1 MGLTRKMLEPFPNY
15 TTHVMRSLGM
25 EPDPWQAQVLEGD
38 YRRLLLN
45 CSRLAG
51 KSTVVAV
58 LTLVE
63 AILVPDSLVLLLAP
77 SLRQSTMLFKKIST
91 FYKALGARYKVRLTI
106 HELELE
112 NGSQIVSLPCEEGTI
127 RGYSGVTILVI
138 DEAARVPDD
147 LYRAVRPMLA
157 TTDGRL
163 ICLSTP
169 HGRRGFFY
177 KAWARGGPEWT
188 RIEVPASKISRI
200 KPETI
205 EEDRQ
210 ELGES
215 YIRQEYFCSFEAL
228 EGLVY
233 PDFAK
238 LVGAGK
244 PDDAQRA
251 WAYGKKVGG
260 IDFGFRDPFAAVW
273 GVLDPD
279 GVLWLTGEHY
289 CRARTLP
296 YHAQQLPPDVLWAAD
311 PSRPGQ
317 IRELLNAGLK
327 VRKAYNDRELGMAA
341 LRARLERGALR
352 LVPGR
357 CPNLLLEAEVYR
369 HDDAGDHKRREDTT
383 EGQDHAMD
391 ALRYLVMMLD
401 RNKVARFSRLLGHK
415 DVEPPP
421 APESQAPPPPRAKNR
436 WLSIHNEAL
445 WTPICTIT
453 RGP

>member
-1 MGLTRKMLEPFPNY
+1 
-15 TTHVMRSLGM
+15 
-25 EPDPWQAQVLEGD
+25 
-38 YRRLLLN
+38 
-45 CSRLAG
+45 
-51 KSTVVAV
+51 
-58 LTLVE
+58 
-63 AILVPDSLVLLLAP
+63 
-77 SLRQSTMLFKKIST
+77 
-91 FYKALGARYKVRLTI
+91 
-106 HELELE
+106 
-112 NGSQIVSLPCEEGTI
+112 
-127 RGYSGVTILVI
+127 
-138 DEAARVPDD
+138 
-147 LYRAVRPMLA
+147 MLA

-369 HDDAGDHKRREDTT
+369 HDDDAGDRKRREDTT

-445 WTPICTIT
+445 WTPICTIP
-453 RGP
+453 RYW